1 MFKAIASLG
10 LVVSAM
16 VFVSCTAPTPVR
28 LNPDGIGFVDGKDNP
43 KLFSIEEAMAR
54 HGVPGLSVAVIRG
67 GELAWAKGYGVLQAG
82 GDRPVDTETVF
93 SVASVSKL
101 VNAAL
106 ILGMVEAGELELD
119 RDVEAYLM
127 SWGFPENRYTRA
139 GDVTL
144 RRLLSH
150 TAGTTV
156 QAFADYQPGEEL
168 PTTVEILEGRGPAK
182 NKRVRVNRPIGRR
195 MKYSGGGVTVTQLVV
210 EDVTGRRYAE
220 AAAARLFEPLGMT
233 RSSFENPLPAS
244 HGNIAKAHDVQGRP
258 RALPRGY
265 EAMPEAASSGLWT
278 TPTDLARLMIV
289 LMDAYEGQAGG
300 LISPVLVRDMM
311 TEVSPGPFG
320 LGPALNGEDE
330 TRVFE
335 HTGSNESYKALI
347 YANLAT
353 KDGIVVLTNGA
364 NGRHVRDEVLRAFKV
379 AGGIDY

>member
-1 MFKAIASLG
+1 MFKAIARLG
-10 LVVSAM
+10 LVVSAV

-28 LNPDGIGFVDGKDNP
+28 LNPDGIGFVDGRDDP

-54 HGVPGLSVAVIRG
+54 HGVPGLSVAVIRS

-93 SVASVSKL
+93 SVASVSKV

-106 ILGMVEAGELELD
+106 ILGMVEAGELDLD
-119 RDVEAYLM
+119 RDVEEYLT
-127 SWGFPENRYTRA
+127 SWGFPENRHTRA
-139 GDVTL
+139 EAVTL

-156 QAFADYQPGEEL
+156 TAFADYQPDEIL
-168 PTTVEILEGRGPAK
+168 PTTVEILEGSGPAK

-210 EDVTGRRYAE
+210 EDVTDQRYAE
-220 AAAARLFEPLGMT
+220 AAEGRLFEPLGMT

-244 HGNIAKAHDVQGRP
+244 HGNIAKAHDAQGMP

-265 EAMPEAASSGLWT
+265 EAMPEAAASGLWT
-278 TPTDLARLMIV
+278 TPTDLARLMIA
-289 LMDAYEGQAGG
+289 LMDAYAEQAGG
-300 LISPVLVRDMM
+300 LISPALVRDMM

-320 LGPALNGEDE
+320 LGPALNGENE

-335 HTGSNESYKALI
+335 HTGANESYKALI

-353 KDGIVVLTNGA
+353 KDGIIVLTNGA
-364 NGRHVRDEVLRAFKV
+364 NGRYVRDEVLRAFK
-379 AGGIDY
+379 AAEGD